1 MRTKWRVYVPK
12 PPQEGQSRQQVFP
25 ESAGPGGYMTE
36 REETATAEA
45 RNVHIAAVASKP
57 SLKPP
62 ARKAKWR
69 AGSKSRPLRKGTV
82 KGKASKKGK
91 PGSKSKAASAV
102 SGLPTGKQKVRK
114 TSRKTGKPLLRIPRK
129 RQKAERVRAVPGTS
143 SQAWKAGNKAG
154 VLALMASPL
163 AARPRASLNRDYWQ
177 WATRN
182 GIRPEGSGF
191 QLEAARYHAGYSEAI
206 RLPVI
211 DWVPLP
217 TEKSVAAILSVTGNE
232 PHVAAVLHQLDRL
245 SLQEIVVVVNGV
257 DDETFTRLHTH
268 PAKPILVHYDQAI
281 GYDVGR
287 AIGAKISA
295 SDILL
300 FVDSDMVI
308 PAEKLVPFV
317 KAVDK
322 GAGLAL
328 NQISPYVGSFNR
340 WDAVTI
346 VKTFVNRALGR
357 SDLGANSLTAVPHA
371 MSRNTAL
378 AIGYA
383 NLAVPPVAQVQAIR
397 AGLAITA
404 PASVDVITANRLRG
418 VNQGQNNAVEGLIT
432 GDHLEALSAV
442 MELTGERLDYPDWMR
457 ERQPEEEK
465 A

>member
-12 PPQEGQSRQQVFP
+12 PQQDGQSRQQAFP
-25 ESAGPGGYMTE
+25 GSADLYGHLTE
-36 REETATAEA
+36 HEEDTTAEA
-45 RNVHIAAVASKP
+45 PTVHIAAVASKP
-57 SLKPP
+57 L
-62 ARKAKWR
+62 ARKAKVR
-69 AGSKSRPLRKGTV
+69 KKGVAGKSKTVLKGV
-82 KGKASKKGK
+82 AKGKAAKKGK
-91 PGSKSKAASAV
+91 AGSKSKAASTA
-102 SGLPTGKQKVRK
+102 SGVLTGKQKVRK
-114 TSRKTGKPLLRIPRK
+114 NQHKSGKPFLRIPRK
-129 RQKAERVRAVPGTS
+129 RQKADRVRAVPGPS

-163 AARPRASLNRDYWQ
+163 AARPRVSLNRDYWQ

-257 DDETFTRLHTH
+257 DDDTFTRLHNH

-295 SDILL
+295 TDILL
-300 FVDSDMVI
+300 FVDSDIVI

-322 GAGLAL
+322 GTGLAL
-328 NQISPYVGSFNR
+328 NQISPYVGNFNR
-340 WDAVTI
+340 WDSVTI

-371 MSRNTAL
+371 MSRSAAE

-418 VNQGQNNAVEGLIT
+418 VNQGQNNAVESLIT
-432 GDHLEALSAV
+432 GDHLEALSSV

-457 ERQPEEEK
+457 ERQPKEEK